1 MCLNMRLNGNH
12 LFPEDVWGTNTYKQK
27 KGRKKSMLKQDL
39 NFLQIVSI
47 VTSRL
52 GCTIDSIDVEGR
64 TVSIACPGGKEQETD
79 CATAIGEIIE
89 GTLDPEDP
97 WVFPKITRNPVLRDR
112 Q

>member
-1 MCLNMRLNGNH
+1 MGHKH
-12 LFPEDVWGTNTYKQK
+12 LQTEERKK
-27 KGRKKSMLKQDL
+27 KGMLKQDL

-79 CATAIGEIIE
+79 CAAAIGEIIE
-89 GTLDPEDP
+89 GTLDPEDQ
-97 WVFPKITRNPVLRDR
+97 WVFPKITRNPVLRDGK
-112 Q
+112 